1 MLLRTFSTREKEPML
16 KMFNTYIKSKMEY
29 CCIVWLPVRQK
40 WIYELEKIQKTF
52 TSKQNGME
60 ELDYHERLKK
70 LNLYSLERRRER
82 FMIIYGWQQ
91 LEEKREN
98 VLRLTAT
105 TSRRDRRIIS
115 PKIPDKA
122 NGKRLSRVEKRQ
134 IFNCPARKVQR
145 LFKGIARFHYK
156 IVFPFDL
163 VKFQNCSPLPIPI
176 SGRIASSYGPPFCS
190 WHQKERKIAPTRP

>member
-1 MLLRTFSTREKEPML
+1 
-16 KMFNTYIKSKMEY
+16 
-29 CCIVWLPVRQK
+29 
-40 WIYELEKIQKTF
+40 
-52 TSKQNGME
+52 ME

-91 LEEKREN
+91 LEEIREN

-115 PKIPDKA
+115 PKIPNMT

-134 IFNCPARKVQR
+134 IYNCPSRKVQR
-145 LFKGIARFHYK
+145 IFNSIPGAIRSLTGVATGIFKYHLDKWLKTVPDQPRGG
-156 IVFPFDL
+156 
-163 VKFQNCSPLPIPI
+163 S
-176 SGRIASSYGPPFCS
+176 
-190 WHQKERKIAPTRP
+190 